1 VNSVNHLVSEEPQV
15 HVQEIPKSAPQKEGE
30 RLTKKFQAIIK
41 GGGNPVDVGRAE
53 LRMPEK
59 GINEAKDAL
68 LILNIDPG
76 APNMDM
82 VAQVLIETAKQE
94 ISPLDHR
101 RMVIMYDGAASPE
114 FAKCYEKFSEGIFL
128 TR

>member
-1 VNSVNHLVSEEPQV
+1 MKSSASEEPQV

-30 RLTKKFQAIIK
+30 RLTKDFRATIK
-41 GGGNPVDVGRAE
+41 GSGSPVDVGCAE

-59 GINEAKDAL
+59 GINGSRDAL

-82 VAQVLIETAKQE
+82 VAQVLIEIAKQK
-94 ISPLDHR
+94 ISSPDR
-101 RMVIMYDGAASPE
+101 QCMVIMYDGVASSE
-114 FAKCYEKFSEGIFL
+114 FAKRYEKFSEGIFL